1 MSIHTEAYLAE
12 LSQRHQTF
20 HDADEKEKASLAKSV
35 LEAVVKS
42 DWDTVDNW
50 VGESMKTQKISSAD
64 GVYESACA
72 LEVLLLGSVLKEFL
86 TNVAKSSESDDDDD
100 DNDDDSKWPKRQVGG
115 SEIHGP
121 VPLGPSTPG
130 TVEVHTNQTEY
141 SSCTDFRA
149 YEESCP
155 EGSVSLVLGAGNQNF
170 LTIMDAL
177 DRVFMYNECVLIKH
191 HPLRPYLIK
200 PYQRIL
206 QPLKIITQIVNF

>member
-1 MSIHTEAYLAE
+1 MSIQTEAYLAE

-100 DNDDDSKWPKRQVGG
+100 DNDNDDDSKWPKRQVGG

-141 SSCTDFRA
+141 SSCTDSRA

-191 HPLRPYLIK
+191 HPLLMRRVLS
-200 PYQRIL
+200 
-206 QPLKIITQIVNF
+206 